1 MIKKMLEYIIFYK
14 YFYHHFIQYLQ
25 LTVQQ
30 MSESW
35 EDILM
40 EMDSKLLKFAQ
51 EKKVNLG

>member
-1 MIKKMLEYIIFYK
+1 MLEYIIFYK
-14 YFYHHFIQYLQ
+14 YFYHHFLQYLQ

>member
-1 MIKKMLEYIIFYK
+1 MLEYSIVYK
-14 YFYHHFIQYLQ
+14 YFCHHFLQYLQ

-51 EKKVNLG
+51 EKKVNLE